1 MAPLPR
7 LVFRLPLAA
16 LLIASPLAA
25 QSGASPASAQPPA
38 AAGATP
44 LSAAAIHTLAEAH
57 VAVGIVNDSA
67 SVLMAQVKN
76 KNAQAQTELAE
87 RKRALVAEALKKKG
101 LTEAEFDR
109 QRYLVSTSPTMRQMF
124 DTEVAKLTGQALP
137 GTVINGVAVVPSL
150 PGIVGIEIGY
160 ISTNYLDTPD
170 KAGLLPIAQAEAKV
184 AAQHAGFMARSMDN
198 LATLQMHAGHVLHA
212 IDPALMP
219 AATAP
224 GRGYGLKHALDG
236 IMAYADAAAKDPGA
250 SANVKTHTMH
260 MITAAKTTSARADQV
275 IALARKIQSATTAKQ
290 AASLAGEL
298 QSLCDQL
305 TAGMDANADGKI
317 GWGDNEGGLQQ
328 IQDHLT
334 LMLNGEKK

>member
-1 MAPLPR
+1 MAMALLSR
-7 LVFRLPLAA
+7 LVFRFPLAA
-16 LLIASPLAA
+16 LLIAAPLAA
-25 QSGASPASAQPPA
+25 QSGPPPASASQPVTLTA
-38 AAGATP
+38 AE
-44 LSAAAIHTLAEAH
+44 IKTLAEAH

-76 KNAQAQTELAE
+76 KNEQAQAELATK
-87 RKRALVAEALKKKG
+87 KRNLVAEALAKKG

-109 QRYLVSTSPTMRQMF
+109 RRYLVSTSPAMRQLF
-124 DTEVAKLTGQALP
+124 DAEVARLTGQALP
-137 GTVINGVAVVPSL
+137 GTVVGGVAVVPTL

-160 ISTNYLDTPD
+160 ISTSYLDTPE

-212 IDPALMP
+212 LDPKLMP

-224 GRGYGLKHALDG
+224 GRGYGLKRALDG

-260 MITAAKTTSARADQV
+260 IIGAAKATSSRADQV
-275 IALARKIQSATTAKQ
+275 IAVARKIQAATTPKQ
-290 AASLAGEL
+290 AASLASEL

-305 TAGMDANADGKI
+305 LAGFDANADGKI
-317 GWGDNEGGLQQ
+317 VWGEGEGGLQQ
-328 IQDHLT
+328 VQDHLT
-334 LMLNGEKK
+334 LLVNGEKK